1 MTTALRFAGL
11 ALLALAACEDAP
23 QSSLIDMRVQSAR
36 DFLINASK
44 EGPVLV
50 ELLGEP
56 LAVGGKLSH
65 SEFAALVGSTFGA
78 EPWIKMTADKAKAA
92 QPDFRLIWVVDPV
105 AWLSPDAAC
114 QGKAASAPVRRAE
127 RLEMRAYFCSEQRTL
142 SAVQGSVKRPASSD
156 DARWQQLVRQMSR
169 QLVGNRVSG

>member
-1 MTTALRFAGL
+1 MATSCRLAAL
-11 ALLALAACEDAP
+11 ALLALAGCEDAP

-56 LAVGGKLSH
+56 LAAGGKLDPTA
-65 SEFAALVGSTFGA
+65 FAALVGSTFGA

-105 AWLSPDAAC
+105 AWLAPDAAC
-114 QGKAASAPVRRAE
+114 QGKAVSGPVRRAE
-127 RLEMRAYFCSEQRTL
+127 RVEMRAYFCSEQRTL
-142 SAVQGSVKRPASSD
+142 SAVQGSVKRPAGSD
-156 DARWQQLVRQMSR
+156 DAHWQQLVRQMSR